1 MIAKAKRG
9 SSLNRAVPL
18 TIINQHKV
26 RFSIFGLIGGTVLV
40 LGMASMYFQVS
51 VLGINAQ
58 LAFFITG
65 VFSIE
70 LSFYLNWH
78 MTWRDSKATFWPSF
92 WRFNITRFATVPLSQ
107 GLYAL
112 LLWGGVQ
119 YLWAVVINVA
129 VFTLVNYVLGFWAYR
144 KRQGKSTQMVPHEG
158 QLPAWPAAASVVV
171 PVKNSQKT
179 IRKVVES
186 LLIQDYPGKFEIILV
201 GDVDDPT
208 WQSVRDYIN
217 SGRVKV
223 VEIQVDSPGRDT
235 GSKRNA
241 GFLVATGEIL
251 CSTDSD
257 TVLPKNWISTGGR
270 FIAAGWVCVSGP
282 LQSVDS
288 SFWGFYIDRNEF
300 ASKTPRIK
308 VQYDVTQ
315 GNFGLRRKP
324 PVTGNTIF
332 TRKAFELA
340 GLFDESFVH
349 HYDDYE
355 FFYRMAR
362 AGCAITCV
370 PELLAGISHRSNFR
384 GLLSEYVLSGR
395 GCAQFIRKHPES
407 HFAHA
412 RLVQLGIVCLAPTLL
427 YRPLV
432 ALGAAL
438 VGTIFVSAASVKTTG
453 QLKAAAF
460 PPITLACGLLFTWGM
475 LRGLIIDPF
484 SRIKVSVVKS
494 PQVLRR
500 TGEI

>member
-1 MIAKAKRG
+1 
-9 SSLNRAVPL
+9 LN
-18 TIINQHKV
+18 IIEQHKV
-26 RFSIFGLIGGTVLV
+26 RFGIFGLIGGTVFL
-40 LGMASMYFQVS
+40 LGMAGMYLLVS
-51 VLGINAQ
+51 VLGLNAQ
-58 LAFFITG
+58 IAFFITG

-70 LSFYLNWH
+70 LSFFLNWLI
-78 MTWRDSKATFWPSF
+78 TWRDSQAPFWPSF

-107 GLYAL
+107 GFYAL

-144 KRQGKSTQMVPHEG
+144 KRQGESPQMIPHEG
-158 QLPAWPAAASVVV
+158 QLPARLAAASVVI
-171 PVKNSQKT
+171 PVKNSQQT

-186 LLIQDYPGKFEIILV
+186 LLVQDYPGKFEIILV
-201 GDVDDPT
+201 GDVNDRT
-208 WQSVRDYIN
+208 WPAVMDYIN
-217 SGRVKV
+217 SGQVKV
-223 VEIQVDSPGRDT
+223 IEIEVNSPGRDT
-235 GSKRNA
+235 SSKRNA
-241 GFLVATGEIL
+241 GFIAATGEIL

-257 TVLPKNWISTGGR
+257 TVLPENWISTGGR
-270 FIAAGWVCVSGP
+270 FIADGWDCVSGP
-282 LQSVDS
+282 LQSVDDT
-288 SFWGFYIDRNEF
+288 FWGFYIDRNEF

-308 VQYDVTQ
+308 VQYTVTQ

-332 TRKAFELA
+332 TKRAFKLA

-355 FFYRMAR
+355 FFYRMAK

-370 PELLAGISHRSNFR
+370 PELLAGISHRSSFR

-395 GCAQFIRKHPES
+395 GCAHFIRKHPES

-412 RLVQLGIVCLAPTLL
+412 RLVQLGIVCLAPALL
-427 YRPLV
+427 YWPLM

-438 VGTIFVSAASVKTTG
+438 VGTIFLSAASVKTTG
-453 QLKAAAF
+453 KLKAAVF
-460 PPITLACGLLFTWGM
+460 PLITLACGLLFTWGM

-484 SRIKVSVVKS
+484 THKKVSVVQS
-494 PQVLRR
+494 PRILRR
-500 TGEI
+500 ANES